1 MNNCPICGRALRNGK
16 DSPLQIEYTEE
27 NLAKFNAGE
36 ISLAEL
42 NETARFFYTR
52 EKICPSKSIPE
63 LEFKPCPNFGKVVDT
78 IKIYDQ

>member
-1 MNNCPICGRALRNGK
+1 MVNCPVCDRALRNGK

-27 NLAKFNAGE
+27 SLSKYNAGE

-52 EKICPSKSIPE
+52 ERVCPSKSIPE
-63 LEFKPCPNFGKVVDT
+63 LEGKPCPNYGKVVDT
-78 IKIYDQ
+78 IKIYDK